1 MMPLYQLQGNLIALR
16 LQQGIFGLARGLIGC
31 TMSTLCNASIVRI
44 PFMYPQDQVAV
55 DSPRMGQQA
64 DQIAIYEPD
73 VEEVLN

>member
-1 MMPLYQLQGNLIALR
+1 
-16 LQQGIFGLARGLIGC
+16 
-31 TMSTLCNASIVRI
+31 MSTLCNASIVRI

-64 DQIAIYEPD
+64 DQIATYEPD